1 MATVDLVI
9 RGGAVFDGSEDYV
22 ATIKTGVVIY
32 RDGRPT
38 GALPGKLVRGRQAAP
53 ALMAAE

>member
-1 MATVDLVI
+1 MVHDLPT
-9 RGGAVFDGSEDYV
+9 GARRLMQHADGYV
-22 ATIKTGVVIY
+22 ATIKSGVVIY
-32 RDGRPT
+32 REGQPS